1 MEQNMAK
8 KTAKKAPAPKKI
20 AAAGK
25 PRKKSELYQLLAE
38 HTELS
43 RKQVAGV
50 FDALGRVMSVDLAK
64 PSEGKPRIFVVPG
77 MMKVQSVY
85 KPATK
90 AREGKNPFT
99 GETQMFKAKP
109 AKTVI
114 KIRPLKGLKDA
125 V

>member
-1 MEQNMAK
+1 MAK
-8 KTAKKAPAPKKI
+8 KMTKKPAPKKI
-20 AAAGK
+20 AASGAL
-25 PRKKSELYQLLAE
+25 RKKSELFTLLAE
-38 HTELS
+38 HNELS

-50 FDALGRVMSVDLAK
+50 FETLQAVMTADLAK
-64 PSEGKPRIFVVPG
+64 PSQGKPKLFVVPG
-77 MMKVQSVY
+77 LLKVKAEY

-109 AKTVI
+109 AKTVV
-114 KIRPLKGLKDA
+114 KIRPLKALKDA

>member
-1 MEQNMAK
+1 MAK
-8 KTAKKAPAPKKI
+8 KTAKKAPASKKI
-20 AAAGK
+20 AASSK

-38 HTELS
+38 HTELT
-43 RKQVAGV
+43 RKQVSNV
-50 FDALGRVMSVDLAK
+50 FDALGRVISTDLAK
-64 PSEGKPRIFVVPG
+64 PSEGKPKIFVVPG
-77 MMKVQSVY
+77 MMKVQAIY
-85 KPATK
+85 KPATN
-90 AREGKNPFT
+90 AGQAKNPIT

>member
-1 MEQNMAK
+1 MAK
-8 KTAKKAPAPKKI
+8 MTKAPAKKAPAPKKI
-20 AAAGK
+20 AASGK
-25 PRKKSELYQLLAE
+25 LRKKSELYTLIAE
-38 HTELS
+38 HTDLS

-50 FDALGRVMSVDLAK
+50 FETLGRIMTVDLAK
-64 PSEGKPRIFVVPG
+64 PSDGKPKVFVIPG
-77 MMKVQSVY
+77 MLKVTATY

-99 GETQMFKAKP
+99 GEMQMFKAKP

-114 KIRPLKGLKDA
+114 KARALKALKDA